1 MNIKRFIESLD
12 LQLNVTERFNCPVCN
27 NYNTFAVTRK
37 IGGTYWF
44 CFHNSCRSK
53 GKLKGTIG
61 KAEIVEYFYDT
72 EKYTPEYSPPE
83 TWFDPIRVA
92 SILGKHN
99 ILDVYQDRRIQVGWD
114 NKRERY
120 VFMIWS
126 NGKCF
131 GGIGRSFSNRPK
143 WLLYKSYPKQNKFPL
158 VVPKHGTYYS
168 PYYPKDIFKVGVIV
182 EDAISAAA
190 VSHVHDG
197 VAILGTHIPDNYV
210 PLLSSYDNLFIALDE
225 DATNK
230 AIKYQQFLN
239 VFVPTKIIMLDKD
252 LKDMSKEQILEK
264 VKL

>member
-12 LQLNVTERFNCPVCN
+12 LQLNVTERFNCPMCN

-83 TWFDPIRVA
+83 AWFDPIRVA

-99 ILDVYQDRRIQVGWD
+99 ILDVYQDRRI
-114 NKRERY
+114 
-120 VFMIWS
+120 
-126 NGKCF
+126 
-131 GGIGRSFSNRPK
+131 PK